1 MSKNTIKQGDIFWV
15 NVKNVF
21 PKTSLH
27 YQEGERPC
35 LIVSNDKNN
44 AFSSLVQIIPLT
56 TQEDYLPQHK
66 FIIAKNYKGDIVHK
80 KNYLVTEQLTFIDK
94 QFLGQFYGRIMKGYY
109 KQVNRAI
116 KIQFNIDGEVKYYE
130 RSKTNNL

>member
-1 MSKNTIKQGDIFWV
+1 MSENVIKQGDIFWV

-35 LIVSNDKNN
+35 LIVSNNKNN
-44 AFSSLVQIIPLT
+44 VYSDLVQIIPLT

-66 FIIAKNYKGDIVHK
+66 FIRVILYI
-80 KNYLVTEQLTFIDK
+80 
-94 QFLGQFYGRIMKGYY
+94 R
-109 KQVNRAI
+109 
-116 KIQFNIDGEVKYYE
+116 KIILLQN
-130 RSKTNNL
+130 S

>member
-1 MSKNTIKQGDIFWV
+1 MSKNVIKQGDIFLV

-35 LIVSNDKNN
+35 LIVSNNKNN
-44 AFSSLVQIIPLT
+44 AYSDLVQIIPLT

-66 FIIAKNYKGDIVHK
+66 FIIIKNYKGDIIHK
-80 KNYLVTEQLTFIDK
+80 KNYLITEQLTFIDK

-116 KIQFNIDGEVKYYE
+116 KIQFNIDQEGVK
-130 RSKTNNL
+130 L